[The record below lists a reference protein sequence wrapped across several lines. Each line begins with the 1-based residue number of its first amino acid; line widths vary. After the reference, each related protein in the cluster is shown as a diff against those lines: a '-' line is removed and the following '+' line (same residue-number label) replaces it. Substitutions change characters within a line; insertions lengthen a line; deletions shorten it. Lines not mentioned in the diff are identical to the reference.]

1 MPVAGKEHDP
11 MNRWFRTVVAFVLV
25 MVFATGAAAAEI
37 IAGPARVIDGDTIVV
52 ADVHLRIFGID
63 APETRQTCAADDGHD
78 YFCGRVAASALAE
91 KIAGRPVSCRP
102 RTTDR
107 WGRTVAVCLDADDE
121 DLGAWMVRAGL
132 AIAYRKYSTVYVDDE
147 DAARRARRG
156 LWAGEFVEPS
166 QWRGAHAHA
175 Q

>member
-1 MPVAGKEHDP
+1 
-11 MNRWFRTVVAFVLV
+11 MNRCLRAAAALVLV
-25 MVFATGAAAAEI
+25 LLFATAAAAAEA

-52 ADVHLRIFGID
+52 AEVRVRIFGID
-63 APETRQTCAADDGHD
+63 APESRQSCTAGDGHD

-91 KIAGRPVSCRP
+91 KIAGRPVTCRP

-107 WGRTVAVCLDADDE
+107 YGRTVAVCFDAGDE
-121 DLGAWMVRAGL
+121 DLGAWMVRAGV

-147 DAARRARRG
+147 DTARRARRG

-166 QWRGAHAHA
+166 KWRAAH
-175 Q
+175 

>member
-1 MPVAGKEHDP
+1 M
-11 MNRWFRTVVAFVLV
+11 T
-25 MVFATGAAAAEI
+25 
-37 IAGPARVIDGDTIVV
+37 
-52 ADVHLRIFGID
+52 
-63 APETRQTCAADDGHD
+63 
-78 YFCGRVAASALAE
+78 
-91 KIAGRPVSCRP
+91 CRP

-107 WGRTVAVCLDADDE
+107 YGRTVAVCSDADDE
-121 DLGAWMVRAGL
+121 DLGAWLVRAGL